1 MTKKDG
7 WNTHQDQAWINE
19 RDTAIDRTK
28 TWGPFLEKGF
38 KNDKRISVRWTGR
51 TRGFGLF
58 ADVPLAVAQPVGVYA
73 GIISNASANSR

>member
-1 MTKKDG
+1 
-7 WNTHQDQAWINE
+7 
-19 RDTAIDRTK
+19 
-28 TWGPFLEKGF
+28 LEKGF

-73 GIISNASANSR
+73 GIITNASANSR